1 LEQQLS
7 KPSADVKSVTDAVI
21 KEVADGIE
29 KAKLI
34 LPDGTH
40 IYAGGRISKT
50 GEMPSDVAKIGRE
63 VKSGREAVR
72 VLERMHRKLG
82 DLPDI
87 PIKMNPIAAIIT
99 YTAVGLEDAD
109 IATALGATEAQVVTI
124 KDSEAYKQL
133 EQMFDRT
140 VFEDERR
147 NAKHIVAK
155 AASRAAQTMV
165 ALVDSEREDIALTA
179 ARDVMKVAGINTE
192 EDTSRRQGALRIVV
206 TKSGQKDE
214 ELTVEINNA

>member
-1 LEQQLS
+1 LDQQLEPQPAAA
-7 KPSADVKSVTDAVI
+7 KP
-21 KEVADGIE
+21 
-29 KAKLI
+29 KLV
-34 LPDGTH
+34 LPDGTQVFD
-40 IYAGGRISKT
+40 GGLTLKP
-50 GEMPSDVAKIGRE
+50 GETPSNIATFGRE
-63 VKSGREAVR
+63 VKSGRQAVQ

-82 DLPDI
+82 DLPDL

-109 IATALGATEAQVVTI
+109 IAEALGATEAQVATI

-214 ELTVEINNA
+214 ELTVEINNG

>member
-1 LEQQLS
+1 MEQQLS
-7 KPSADVKSVTDAVI
+7 KPSADVKPIS
-21 KEVADGIE
+21 EV
-29 KAKLI
+29 KLT
-34 LPDGTH
+34 LPDGTM
-40 IYAGGRISKT
+40 ILADGRAVKPTETSSDISKT
-50 GEMPSDVAKIGRE
+50 VRE

-72 VLERMHRKLG
+72 VLEKIHRKLG

-99 YTAVGLEDAD
+99 YTAVGLNNAD
-109 IATALGATEAQVVTI
+109 IATSLGATEQQIATI
-124 KDSEAYKQL
+124 KESDAYRQL
-133 EQMFDRT
+133 EQMFDKT

-214 ELTVEINNA
+214 ELKVEINNG